1 MDATSG
7 DTTSEPEIRKKAAEK
22 AQIQK
27 PPTHFEDDSCVVFVK
42 TSFARAFIPPPPL
55 YCYIKCCPFP
65 FLLHHRL
72 LAAAKVMEEC
82 QTLIASIPPYKQHTQ

>member
-1 MDATSG
+1 MFWLSSAWEEEDAVTHVFPWVSHVDATSG

-42 TSFARAFIPPPPL
+42 TSFARAFIPPPSTT
-55 YCYIKCCPFP
+55 
-65 FLLHHRL
+65 
-72 LAAAKVMEEC
+72 
-82 QTLIASIPPYKQHTQ
+82 TL

>member
-42 TSFARAFIPPPPL
+42 TSFARAFIPPPL
-55 YCYIKCCPFP
+55 YYYIKCCPFP